1 MTTEE
6 KNRMR
11 LTNQSRSRQISYGA
25 LVGLLLAIVVSGAC
39 KRRTAAN
46 VPMPPTPEPARPAA
60 PTVTLTV
67 EPTTIQRGQSATVRW
82 SSTGATDLDLQPAFG
97 RVEPQGSVSVTPND
111 SITYTLTG
119 RGTGGSTTATAR
131 LTVTAAPPPPAPAAP
146 APDTSTTLR
155 ERYQREVADAFFDY
169 DQSDLRDDG
178 RTAMMKSAQFLK
190 ANPTITVQIEGH
202 CDERGS
208 VAYNLGLGDRR
219 ANSARDFLVSQG
231 VSGDRIT
238 TISYG
243 KEKPFCTE
251 ASESCYQENRRAH
264 LVCTNC
270 GM

>member
-1 MTTEE
+1 
-6 KNRMR
+6 MR
-11 LTNQSRSRQISYGA
+11 LMNQSTKGKFHWQA
-25 LVGLLLAIVVSGAC
+25 LAILMLAVIVSGAC
-39 KRRTAAN
+39 KRRTAAS
-46 VPMPPTPEPARPAA
+46 VPTPPVPEPAKPAA
-60 PTVTLTV
+60 PTVTISV
-67 EPTTIQRGQSATVRW
+67 EPATIQAGQSATIKW
-82 SSTGATDLDLQPAFG
+82 SSSNASDLDLQPAFG
-97 RVEPQGSVSVTPND
+97 RVEKQGQVTVSPKE

-119 RGTGGSTTATAR
+119 RGPGGTSNATAR
-131 LTVTAAPPPPAPAAP
+131 LTVTAAPPAPAVTAP
-146 APDTSTTLR
+146 KPDNKVS
-155 ERYQREVADAFFDY
+155 QRELYEREVQDAFFDY

-178 RTAMMKSAQFLK
+178 RSALMKSAAFLK
-190 ANPTITVQIEGH
+190 ANSAFTVQIEGH

-219 ANSARDFLVSQG
+219 ANSARDFLISQG
-231 VSGDRIT
+231 VSADRIT

>member
-1 MTTEE
+1 
-6 KNRMR
+6 MR
-11 LTNQSRSRQISYGA
+11 LTKQGSNRQIRYQA
-25 LVGLLLAIVVSGAC
+25 LVVLLLAIVFSGAC
-39 KRRTAAN
+39 KRRTAAV
-46 VPMPPTPEPARPAA
+46 VPPPTPEPPKPAA
-60 PTVTLTV
+60 PTVSITV
-67 EPTTIQRGQSATVRW
+67 EPATIQRGQSATIKW
-82 SSTGATDLDLQPAFG
+82 SSTNANDLDLQPAFG
-97 RVEPQGSVSVTPND
+97 RVEKQGSVSVTPND

-119 RGTGGSTTATAR
+119 RGPGGSNTATAR
-131 LTVTAAPPPPAPAAP
+131 LTVTAAPPPPTVEAPKP
-146 APDTSTTLR
+146 TPNVSLR
-155 ERYQREVADAFFDY
+155 ERYERDVQDAFFDY

-178 RTAMMKSAQFLK
+178 RSALLKSAQFLK
-190 ANPTITVQIEGH
+190 ENPTVTMQIEGH

-219 ANSARDFLVSQG
+219 SNSARDFLVSQG
-231 VSGDRIT
+231 ISGDRIT

>member
-1 MTTEE
+1 
-6 KNRMR
+6 
-11 LTNQSRSRQISYGA
+11 
-25 LVGLLLAIVVSGAC
+25 VSI
-39 KRRTAAN
+39 
-46 VPMPPTPEPARPAA
+46 
-60 PTVTLTV
+60 TV
-67 EPTTIQRGQSATVRW
+67 EPATIQAGQSATIKW
-82 SSTGATDLDLQPAFG
+82 SSTNATDLDLQPAFG
-97 RVEPQGSVSVTPND
+97 RMERQGQVTVSPKE

-119 RGTGGSTTATAR
+119 RGPGGTNTATAR
-131 LTVTAAPPPPAPAAP
+131 LTVTAAPVPPAITPPAP
-146 APDTSTTLR
+146 DRSVSQL
-155 ERYQREVADAFFDY
+155 EQFQREVQDAFFDY

-178 RTAMMKSAQFLK
+178 RSALMKTAAFLK
-190 ANPTITVQIEGH
+190 ANGAVTVQIEGH

-219 ANSARDFLVSQG
+219 SNSARDFLVQQG

-264 LVCTNC
+264 VVCTNC

>member
-1 MTTEE
+1 
-6 KNRMR
+6 MR
-11 LTNQSRSRQISYGA
+11 LTNLSMSRRSGKISYGA
-25 LVGLLLAIVVSGAC
+25 LAGLFLAIIVSGAC

-60 PTVTLTV
+60 PTATITV
-67 EPTTIQRGQSATVRW
+67 QPTTIQRGQSATVRW
-82 SSTGATDLDLQPAFG
+82 SSTGATDLNLDPAFG
-97 RVEPQGSVSVTPND
+97 RVEPQGSVNVTPND
-111 SITYTLTG
+111 SITYTLTA

-131 LTVTAAPPPPAPAAP
+131 LTVTAPPPTPTPAAP
-146 APDTSTTLR
+146 ARDTTSTMR
-155 ERYQREVADAFFDY
+155 ERYEREVQDAFFDY

-178 RTAMMKSAQFLK
+178 RTAMLKSAQFLK
-190 ANPTITVQIEGH
+190 DNSTITVQVEGH

-243 KEKPFCTE
+243 KEKPFCTD
-251 ASESCYQENRRAH
+251 ASESCFQENRRAH